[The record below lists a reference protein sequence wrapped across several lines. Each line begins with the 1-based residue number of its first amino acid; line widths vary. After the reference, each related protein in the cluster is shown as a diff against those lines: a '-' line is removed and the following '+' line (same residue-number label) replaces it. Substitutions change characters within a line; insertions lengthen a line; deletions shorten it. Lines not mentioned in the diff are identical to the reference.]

1 TVTGVQTCALPI
13 WVEDLHQR
21 EPMGRRSRW
30 WRSSTRRS
38 SIPSG
43 EKGAAMSTAQR
54 DQAGRFVEAPRP
66 ERLQIDGDELE
77 PRRLECG
84 DGLRAHAQE
93 PVEVRL
99 AGLDARDLAV
109 LADAELAQTERAH
122 LQLALG
128 QLREPFG
135 RHLRAVGDARR
146 ETGLLRPVPGGQ

>member
-1 TVTGVQTCALPI
+1 MI
-13 WVEDLHQR
+13 
-21 EPMGRRSRW
+21 RRPP
-30 WRSSTRRS
+30 RSTLFPYTTLFRS
-38 SIPSG
+38 
-43 EKGAAMSTAQR
+43 
-54 DQAGRFVEAPRP
+54 
-66 ERLQIDGDELE
+66 LQIDGDELE

-109 LADAELAQTERAH
+109 VADAELAQTERAQLH
-122 LQLALG
+122 LALG

-146 ETGLLRPVPGGQ
+146 ETGLLRLVPGGQPQLQAQIA